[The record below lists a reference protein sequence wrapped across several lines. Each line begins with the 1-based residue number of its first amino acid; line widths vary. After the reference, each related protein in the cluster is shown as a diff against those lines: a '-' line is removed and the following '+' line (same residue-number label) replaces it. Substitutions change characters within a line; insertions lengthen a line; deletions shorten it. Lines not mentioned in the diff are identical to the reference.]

1 MVHLLHRCNENLFA
15 KHLTKNRETSMNSK
29 DNTKDKE
36 IIKIEDVSD
45 EAVVTIRCLGAIPQ
59 EVEALLAEIVAEEVD
74 ENELK

>member
-1 MVHLLHRCNENLFA
+1 
-15 KHLTKNRETSMNSK
+15 MNSK